1 MSKSAPSLIAHAC
14 SHVPKLLCVRVNAAN
29 LEYAI
34 NTNDAHHRPFLQTTR
49 ESINCLYARQ
59 RHALT

>member
-1 MSKSAPSLIAHAC
+1 MLALMFPNC
-14 SHVPKLLCVRVNAAN
+14 SDVRVNAAN